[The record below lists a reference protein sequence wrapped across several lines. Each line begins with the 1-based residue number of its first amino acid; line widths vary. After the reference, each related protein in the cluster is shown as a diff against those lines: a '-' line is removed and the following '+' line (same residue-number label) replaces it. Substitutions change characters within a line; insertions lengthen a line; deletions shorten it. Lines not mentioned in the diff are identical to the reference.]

1 MDFPIYTTKN
11 PSVTK
16 KFDLNTPAGRFEYF
30 NAKLGKEIEEIKT
43 YLDSNTFVAYMLA
56 KKSAGKGT
64 YSKLFQ
70 EIIGTNRVETISIG
84 DLVRETNQILE
95 SDDAYAKNE
104 LIKYIEKNYRGYIP
118 TQDALNQILSRTSD
132 KISIPT
138 ELILVLIK
146 RKIENSN
153 KAFFIDGFPRTADQ
167 ISYSLY
173 FREIMRMRND
183 PDFFIVI
190 DVPDSIID
198 ERIKYR
204 RVCPICNTP
213 RNIKLLP
220 TEKVQYDKTTNQYLL
235 LCDNTKCEGYG
246 KSIMIGKEGD
256 EKGIENIR
264 ERLQNDQIL
273 MQNAVNLHGIPIVK
287 VRNHVP
293 VQQANLFD
301 EYEIT
306 PEYVYEYDSN
316 SDSVKITEKPWIVND
331 NQGNPC
337 HSLLPAGAVISMI
350 RQIHQIILG

>member
-1 MDFPIYTTKN
+1 MDFPIISTKTAN
-11 PSVTK
+11 VTK
-16 KFDLNTPAGRFEYF
+16 SFDLNTPAGRFEYF
-30 NAKLGKEIEEIKT
+30 NAKLGKEIEDIKM
-43 YLDSNTFVAYMLA
+43 YLQDNTFVAYMLA

-70 EIIGTNRVETISIG
+70 EIIGTERVETISIG
-84 DLVRETNQILE
+84 DLVRETNMLLE
-95 SDDAYAKNE
+95 SENPEKEE
-104 LIKYIEKNYRGYIP
+104 LINYINQNYRGYMP
-118 TQDALNQILSRTSD
+118 TKEALDQILSRTSD
-132 KISIPT
+132 KISVPA

-146 RKIENSN
+146 RKIESN
-153 KAFFIDGFPRTADQ
+153 KKAFFIDGFPRTADQ

-204 RVCPICNTP
+204 RICPLCNTP

-220 TEKVQYDKTTNQYLL
+220 TENVKYDSATGQYIL

-246 KSIMIGKEGD
+246 KSEMVGKEGD

-264 ERLQNDQIL
+264 QRLDNDQVL
-273 MQNAVNLHGIPIVK
+273 MENALNLHGIPIVK

-293 VQQANLFD
+293 VKQVDSFD
-301 EYEIT
+301 KYEIT
-306 PEYVYEYDSN
+306 PEYVYTYNKEKDL
-316 SDSVKITEKPWIVND
+316 VEITEKPWTVND
-331 NQGNPC
+331 NVGDPC
-337 HSLLPAGAVISMI
+337 HSLLPAAAVLGMI
-350 RQIHQIILG
+350 KQIHKILIG